1 MLKESIQ
8 NALNEQIN
16 REFYASFL
24 YLAMAAHFEAAN
36 LQGFAQWMYAQSEEE
51 YGHAMRLFHF
61 ILDRGGQVELKA
73 VEGPPMQF
81 GGHLAVFEQALAH
94 ERLVSE
100 MIDQLYGQAQAEN
113 DFATQIHLQWFVTE
127 QVEEEDLISGIVD
140 RLRLAADSNSALLM
154 LDMELGQREG
164 DPAEEA

>member
-1 MLKESIQ
+1 MLKESMQ

-61 ILDRGGQVELKA
+61 ILDRGGRVELNS
-73 VEGPPMQF
+73 VEGPPRQF
-81 GGHLAVFEQALAH
+81 GGHLAVFEQAFAH
-94 ERLVSE
+94 ERQVSE

-113 DFATQIHLQWFVTE
+113 DFATQIQLQWFVTE
-127 QVEEEDLISGIVD
+127 QVEEENLISSIVE